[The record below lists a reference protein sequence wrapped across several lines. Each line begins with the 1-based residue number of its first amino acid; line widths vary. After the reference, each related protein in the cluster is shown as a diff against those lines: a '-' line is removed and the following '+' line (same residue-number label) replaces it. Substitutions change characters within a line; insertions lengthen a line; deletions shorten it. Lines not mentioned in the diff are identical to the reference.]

1 MALYFRNNVS
11 ANTLFFANAQASLVP
26 TFGIDSI
33 TAGTIREGDT
43 VTLQVSNANATGKT
57 LAIPAGS
64 LTVSAQDANSMS
76 FVVPDLKTFGDQAT
90 GYETNITITASDAGV
105 DSTITFQVASPVSY
119 VHDTISALTGIYTKP
134 EFAGVAIGD
143 RVLGYWSTGAG
154 LEDLSVGALSSE
166 AGGVFTIWVQDD
178 TDDVW
183 GLAGSVTVPA
193 TSADTTAPVI
203 TLLGNA
209 SVSIEEGTTY
219 NDAGATAS
227 DDVDG
232 DITSDIVTTDP
243 VDTSTPGTYTV
254 RYNVQDAAGNDAVE
268 VTRTV
273 TVTAA
278 VLPDTTAPVI
288 TLLGN
293 ASVSI
298 EEGATYS
305 DAGATAL
312 DDTDGDITSDIIT
325 TNPVD
330 TSTPGTYTVRYNVQD
345 AAGNSDIEALRGV
358 TVNAVVVSPG
368 TVDYF
373 PSLLATNTHEV
384 TVFKG
389 RGNRFRVELFS
400 DGEALDLSSFSRF
413 ELIGLT
419 EQAID
424 SDNEPGVI
432 DWDDGGGVINIDV
445 GEIATA
451 SGSVKTTL
459 IGYNAENTDGVV
471 LWHPSLAQAHV
482 TVNLINA

>member
-76 FVVPDLKTFGDQAT
+76 FVVPDLKTFGDQTT

-105 DSTITFQVASPVSY
+105 DSTITFQVVPPVSY

-134 EFAGVAIGD
+134 EFSGVAIGD

-178 TDDVW
+178 TDDAW
-183 GLAGSVTVPA
+183 GVAGTVTVPA
-193 TSADTTAPVI
+193 TVADNEAPVL
-203 TLLGNA
+203 TLAGSA
-209 SVSIEEGTTY
+209 SVTLVEGDTY
-219 NDAGATAS
+219 TEQGATWS
-227 DDVDG
+227 DNVDG
-232 DITSDIVTTDP
+232 TGSAVVGGDT
-243 VDTSTPGTYTV
+243 VDTGTVGVYTV
-254 RYNVQDAAGNDAVE
+254 TYDYTDAAGNVATQ

-273 TVTAA
+273 TVQAA
-278 VLPDTTAPVI
+278 STPDTTIPVI
-288 TLLGN
+288 ALLGSSTVN
-293 ASVSI
+293 I
-298 EEGATYS
+298 DEGDTYN

-345 AAGNSDIEALRGV
+345 AAGNSAIEVSRGV
-358 TVNAVVVSPG
+358 TVNSVVVSPG
-368 TVDYF
+368 TDDYF

-400 DGEALDLSSFSRF
+400 DGEALDLSRFSRF

-445 GEIATA
+445 GEMATA

-471 LWHPSLAQAHV
+471 LWHPSLAQAHI